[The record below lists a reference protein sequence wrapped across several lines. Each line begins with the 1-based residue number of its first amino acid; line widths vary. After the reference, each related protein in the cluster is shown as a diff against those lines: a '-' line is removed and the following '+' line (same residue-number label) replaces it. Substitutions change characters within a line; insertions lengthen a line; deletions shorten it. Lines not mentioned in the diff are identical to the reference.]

1 MASMY
6 RKVGTALI
14 TLLVNVGI
22 PPLPHCGGGELV
34 SPLRGGG
41 IYPM

>member
-22 PPLPHCGGGELV
+22 SPLPHCGVAGVNL
-34 SPLRGGG
+34 SPR
-41 IYPM
+41 